1 MNNINNKF
9 NKKDVENKLKDF
21 KEGQDYSVSPVD
33 DGKQIYNFFSDELK
47 RFWGDDRILV
57 NRIVK
62 TDSNKDY
69 DYYGQF
75 ENYQDGSYRSFQL

>member
-1 MNNINNKF
+1 MNNINVF
-9 NKKDVENKLKDF
+9 NKNEIENKLKDF
-21 KEGQDYSVSPVD
+21 QEGKDYSVSPTG
-33 DGKQIYNFFSDELK
+33 DGRQFYNFFSDELK

-57 NRIVK
+57 NRVVE

-75 ENYQDGSYRSFQL
+75 ENYQDGSYRSFQS